1 MKKKGK
7 APDRKPVQMFPYKSF
22 SAVYRKAK
30 DLWET
35 DPNVVKPFS
44 EHYSALWKKYKDEII
59 KKAYHVKYDG
69 ESDTR
74 YLAFVPLKIIDRL
87 NGRSEWLQEYVRFF
101 LGQTEKKPEY
111 PLVDMYEVDSFEQI
125 LLEDIT
131 YLKGTF
137 SFMAEGKLKTR
148 LNPSK
153 GCYDDGE
160 TFIGELDFAFAQ
172 YMRQYELMGDD
183 AVWNVTFKV
192 RKIWRD
198 LIWAMLDILFDRV
211 ENDATFDDVFDNLQM
226 AFQELPPVLYKLE
239 CRRYQELSK
248 KTGTS
253 IYRPSSKKKT

>member
-1 MKKKGK
+1 
-7 APDRKPVQMFPYKSF
+7 
-22 SAVYRKAK
+22 
-30 DLWET
+30 
-35 DPNVVKPFS
+35 
-44 EHYSALWKKYKDEII
+44 
-59 KKAYHVKYDG
+59 
-69 ESDTR
+69 
-74 YLAFVPLKIIDRL
+74 
-87 NGRSEWLQEYVRFF
+87 
-101 LGQTEKKPEY
+101 
-111 PLVDMYEVDSFEQI
+111 MYEVDSFERI

-137 SFMAEGKLKTR
+137 SFMAEEKLK
-148 LNPSK
+148 PCK
-153 GCYDDGE
+153 GCYDNGE
-160 TFIGELDFAFAQ
+160 TFICELDFAFAQ

-253 IYRPSSKKKT
+253 IFRPSSKKKT

>member
-7 APDRKPVQMFPYKSF
+7 APDRQSVQMFPYKSF
-22 SAVYRKAK
+22 SAIYGKAI
-30 DLWET
+30 DLWENN
-35 DPNVVKPFS
+35 PNVVKPFS
-44 EHYSALWKKYKDEII
+44 EHYSTLWKEHQDEII
-59 KKAYHVKYDG
+59 KAKLDG
-69 ESDTR
+69 KIDIR

-87 NGRSEWLQEYVRFF
+87 NSSSECLQKYVRFF
-101 LGQTEKKPEY
+101 LGQTEKKPKY
-111 PLVDMYEVDSFEQI
+111 PLVDMYEVDSFERI

-137 SFMAEGKLKTR
+137 SFMAEGKLRTR

-153 GCYDDGE
+153 GCYDNGE

-192 RKIWRD
+192 RKMWRD

-226 AFQELPPVLYKLE
+226 AFQELPTVLYKLE

-253 IYRPSSKKKT
+253 IFRPSSKKKT

>member
-7 APDRKPVQMFPYKSF
+7 APDRKPVQMFPCKSF

-44 EHYSALWKKYKDEII
+44 EHYSALWKKYQDEII

-87 NGRSEWLQEYVRFF
+87 IGRSEWLQEYVRFF

-111 PLVDMYEVDSFEQI
+111 PLVDMYEVDSFERI

-137 SFMAEGKLKTR
+137 SFMAEGKLRTR

-153 GCYDDGE
+153 GCYDNGE

-192 RKIWRD
+192 RKMWRD

-211 ENDATFDDVFDNLQM
+211 ENVVSFDEVYDNLQM

-253 IYRPSSKKKT
+253 IYRPPSKKKT